1 MAVSV
6 PSIFRECHRLRRHL
20 RDLQSEIDQ
29 GPRVLK
35 IEQTRLADA
44 DKAHKDA
51 YDTIKHL
58 KLKQKEEESLL
69 KTHETQIAKLYER
82 SLVVTTMKE
91 MEATRHETDNA
102 TAKKSACEDAIL
114 SALIEIEERTADL
127 PNVEKRWADAQAEF
141 KQYEIDAKDRMERM
155 LDDQKTC
162 TAQLAEWD
170 AQLPEDVKNLY
181 DRLIKG
187 HGPDGLAGV
196 KGRACTQ
203 CRTQMT
209 EDKRDDLAAGK
220 FLSCSNCGRGLYL
233 AD

>member
-20 RDLQSEIDQ
+20 RELQSEIEQ

-35 IEQTRLADA
+35 IEQQRLADA
-44 DKAHKDA
+44 EKAHKDA
-51 YDTIKHL
+51 YETIKHL

-69 KTHETQIAKLYER
+69 KTYETQLAKLYER

-91 MEATRHETDNA
+91 MDATKHETEMAN
-102 TAKKSACEDAIL
+102 AKKGTCEDAIL
-114 SALIEIEERTADL
+114 GAIMEIEERTADL

-141 KQYEIDAKDRMERM
+141 KQYQIDAQDRMERM

-162 TAQLAEWD
+162 TAKLAEWD

-187 HGPDGLAGV
+187 HGADGLAAV
-196 KGRACTQ
+196 KGRACQQ
-203 CRTQMT
+203 CRTTMT

-220 FLSCSNCGRGLYL
+220 FLTCSNCGRGLYL
-233 AD
+233 SD